1 MAKVYYEL
9 ILKGK
14 KTIDDVPARYR
25 AAVEALIEAA
35 AAEAESESDS
45 ASDED

>member
-9 ILKGK
+9 IIKGK
-14 KTIDDVPARYR
+14 KTVDDVPARYR
-25 AAVEALIEAA
+25 EAVEALIAAA
-35 AAEAESESDS
+35 AAEAESDS